1 MVAGLITLYIPDN
14 FFIQFTEIPFLSYIV
29 VLLIAIPMYV
39 CATGS
44 IPIAAALMLKGLSP
58 GAALILLMAGPAAN
72 MASVLVIHRALG
84 RRNLVVYLMSLV
96 LGALGF
102 ALLIDYAFPREWF
115 THFSTPTDACHHIE
129 TPWFQWASTLLL
141 GALLIYTF
149 IVLPLWR
156 KLYPQNDFASQQS
169 EDEASSVRKF
179 TVEGMTCNHCRNHV
193 EKAILGVE
201 GVTQASVSLED
212 GEAHIMGTA
221 SDEDI
226 IKAVAEIGYQLH
238 PKS

>member
-1 MVAGLITLYIPDN
+1 MFVPQEASHRCCTHAQRLISWGSSHPLDGWSCSQYG
-14 FFIQFTEIPFLSYIV
+14 F
-29 VLLIAIPMYV
+29 
-39 CATGS
+39 CTGDS
-44 IPIAAALMLKGLSP
+44 S
-58 GAALILLMAGPAAN
+58 
-72 MASVLVIHRALG
+72 RLG
-84 RRNLVVYLMSLV
+84 RRNLVVYLASLV

-156 KLYPQNDFASQQS
+156 KLYPQNNFAFQQS
-169 EDEASSVRKF
+169 EDEASFVRKF
-179 TVEGMTCNHCRNHV
+179 SVEGMTCNHCRNHV

-201 GVTQASVSLED
+201 GGDAGFGCRWKTVKRILWALLLTKTS
-212 GEAHIMGTA
+212 
-221 SDEDI
+221 
-226 IKAVAEIGYQLH
+226 
-238 PKS
+238 